1 MINTIWY
8 SFKQGVKNLYK
19 NRMFTLASIGTIVAC
34 LFMFGMLLSVGLN
47 FQYMMRK
54 AEEKVG
60 ITVFF
65 EKGIEQSRIDEIGEE
80 IKAIELDGES
90 VIKTIEFISA
100 EQAWQTFSKE
110 IFGDEQEILEGF
122 GKDNPLEDSASYEVY
137 LKDIAKQSET
147 VKRIEAMEGVR
158 QVQNSE
164 GTAIGLT
171 NLNKLA
177 GYASAAIIVILL
189 GVAVFL
195 ISNTIT
201 IGITVR
207 KEEIGIMKLIGATD
221 FFVKA
226 PFIIEGILIGFIGSM
241 IPIGILYLVYDKV
254 IEFIVSRYAFL
265 ANLLTFLPTE
275 NVIAIMAPASLIIGI
290 GIGFIG
296 SQITIHR
303 HLRV

>member
-8 SFKQGVKNLYK
+8 SFKQGIKNLYK

-34 LFMFGMLLSVGLN
+34 LFLFGVLISVGLN

-65 EKGIEQSRIDEIGEE
+65 EKGIEQDRIEEIGEE
-80 IKAIELDGES
+80 IEKIELHGER
-90 VIKTIEFISA
+90 VIKSIEFISA
-100 EQAWQTFSKE
+100 EQAWHTFSKE

-122 GKDNPLEDSASYEVY
+122 GEDNPLEDSASYEVY
-137 LKDIAKQSET
+137 LKDIENQKET
-147 VKRIEAMEGVR
+147 VQRIETIEGVR
-158 QVQNSE
+158 KVQNSE
-164 GTAIGLT
+164 GTAVGLS
-171 NLNKLA
+171 NLNKLV
-177 GYASAAIIVILL
+177 GYASAGIVFILL
-189 GVAVFL
+189 LVAIFL

-226 PFIIEGILIGFIGSM
+226 PFIIEGILIGLIGSV
-241 IPIGILYLVYDKV
+241 IPIAIIYLIYDKV
-254 IEFIVSRYAFL
+254 IDFIVSKYTFL

-275 NVIAIMAPASLIIGI
+275 DVITVIAPISLIIGI
-290 GIGFIG
+290 GIGFLG
-296 SQITIHR
+296 SQITIHK